1 MERAMTITEFR
12 ERIDQIDDKI
22 LELLSQRAQIAQK
35 IGKEKMHQHLEIKD
49 DKREKAI
56 VARLISHNSGPLSD
70 ESIRKIFIQ
79 IMDECRKLQMKNE

>member
-1 MERAMTITEFR
+1 MTITEFR
-12 ERIDQIDDKI
+12 ERIDQIDDQI

-56 VARLISHNSGPLSD
+56 VERLVSHNSGPLSD
-70 ESIRKIFIQ
+70 ESIKNIFIQ
-79 IMDECRKLQMKNE
+79 IMDECRKLQTKNK

>member
-1 MERAMTITEFR
+1 MTITEFR